1 LHGQYSLDVLKYLSK
16 AFQEVCMNSRITFKL
31 GLLVMLVVGSAL
43 AQAATFV
50 AMTDEE
56 LIQQSDAVV
65 QGQVIRLESKWDPQ
79 GRIIVT
85 EATIQVSETI
95 AGVAPS
101 QIVVQTPGGKVNDY
115 RVEALGFPSLN
126 NGEEVILFIK
136 DDQSLQVSRIVGHQQ
151 GHFEVVKRLD
161 GVTLAVPR
169 IEDGA
174 SFLTPSGKAIPAP
187 RSTELAAFKGRVR
200 AEAARVGKPVKQ

>member
-1 LHGQYSLDVLKYLSK
+1 
-16 AFQEVCMNSRITFKL
+16 MNSRIILKL
-31 GLLVMLVVGSAL
+31 GLLVTIFVGSAL

-95 AGVAPS
+95 AGVATS

-200 AEAARVGKPVKQ
+200 AEAARVGKPVKK